1 VSMLTNRNVAR
12 AFSTR
17 PGTPPPRIAILGVI
31 AVTIVLSSVAR
42 VEPQSPRY
50 GGVLVSAPLSAP
62 PSLSPHEEST
72 IATLAIAA
80 PCFNNLVTFDPIKQ
94 REAPDSVIGEL

>member
-1 VSMLTNRNVAR
+1 MLTNRNVAR

-50 GGVLVSAPLSAP
+50 GGVLVSAP